1 MLNMYGLKNCDTVKK
16 ARAWLQAQGTEF
28 EFCDLKQP
36 GVAAEL
42 LNLVAQHGSHN
53 PNWETLLNR
62 RGTTWRGLPPEAQAN
77 VTDQASA
84 FALMLSHPSLI
95 KRPVTVWPHTITV
108 GFEPGLWATHLAA
121 LRN

>member
-1 MLNMYGLKNCDTVKK
+1 MCCAPYNSFDTVKK

-42 LNLVAQHGSHN
+42 LNLVTHQEGAS
-53 PNWETLLNR
+53 PSWETLLNR
-62 RGTTWRGLPPEAQAN
+62 RGTTWRGLPTETQAS

-84 FALMLSHPSLI
+84 FALMQAHPSLI
-95 KRPVTVWPHTITV
+95 KRPVMVWPHTITV
-108 GFEPGLWATHLAA
+108 GFEPGLWTTHLAA

>member
-1 MLNMYGLKNCDTVKK
+1 MLNTYGLKNCDTVKK

-62 RGTTWRGLPPEAQAN
+62 RGTTWRCLPPEAQAS
-77 VTDQASA
+77 VTDQTSA
-84 FALMLSHPSLI
+84 FALMQAHPSAI
-95 KRPVTVWPHTITV
+95 KRPVVVWPDRITV
-108 GFEPGLWATHLAA
+108 GFDPEVWAAQVARLHP
-121 LRN
+121 

>member
-28 EFCDLKQP
+28 NSVTSNNPAWPPNCWWSRSKGPQP
-36 GVAAEL
+36 EL
-42 LNLVAQHGSHN
+42 RKPCSTAVS
-53 PNWETLLNR
+53 
-62 RGTTWRGLPPEAQAN
+62 TTWRGLPTETQAS

-84 FALMLSHPSLI
+84 FALMQAHPSLI
-95 KRPVTVWPHTITV
+95 KRPVMVWPHTITV